1 MLPLLR
7 FMDFCTWWF
16 RRFLGYLLKINSVLC
31 ISVLFNSAIVCAVG
45 GGEGAERERGGGGR
59 RGGVYALL
67 HFSYGTLQGTG
78 TRCTSCSLLKRLNLK
93 GKMEA
98 QLSCFPAHS

>member
-45 GGEGAERERGGGGR
+45 GGEGAERERGGGGKEGR
-59 RGGVYALL
+59 SIRTFTFFLRHAPGDGNSMY
-67 HFSYGTLQGTG
+67 
-78 TRCTSCSLLKRLNLK
+78 
-93 GKMEA
+93 
-98 QLSCFPAHS
+98 QLFIA